1 MHSISMW
8 LKQVVLL
15 VLLATFIDLL
25 LPNQALSRYVKLV
38 MGLLIILAILNPILA
53 ILSDRFQ
60 WETLSWQHLQQ
71 WSDKEVPTLAQIKE
85 QSHQFQERRQ
95 KQLIEAWKGQVTQTM
110 KQDLQKQFA
119 LNVFSLQVEAGDKGG
134 APTLTSVKLIAVAKE
149 HTPLTAPLQP
159 IEVDKETEQSK
170 AEDLQQ
176 KVRAYFH
183 TVWHM
188 DHPVI
193 QIRTG

>member
-1 MHSISMW
+1 MHAISIW

-53 ILSDRFQ
+53 LLSDRFH
-60 WETLSWQHLQQ
+60 WEALSWQHLRQ
-71 WSDKEVPTLAQIKE
+71 WSEKEVPSLAQIEE
-85 QSHQFQERRQ
+85 QSHQFKEVRQ
-95 KQLIEAWKGQVTQTM
+95 KQIIEAWKEQVTHMM

-119 LNVFSLQVEAGDKGG
+119 LRVLSLQVDAEDKKGT
-134 APTLTSVKLIAVAKE
+134 PTLTKVELVAVVEEHSQQTTPVK
-149 HTPLTAPLQP
+149 P
-159 IEVDKETEQSK
+159 IEIGKETSQEK
-170 AEDLQQ
+170 AKDLQK

>member
-1 MHSISMW
+1 VHSISIW

-15 VLLATFIDLL
+15 VLLATFIDML

-53 ILSDRFQ
+53 ILTDRFH
-60 WETLSWQHLQQ
+60 WEALSWQHLRQ
-71 WSDKEVPTLAQIKE
+71 WSDQEVPTLAQIEE
-85 QSHQFQERRQ
+85 QSQQFKEMRQ
-95 KQLIEAWKGQVTQTM
+95 KQVIEAWKGQVTHMM
-110 KQDLQKQFA
+110 KQDLQKKFA
-119 LNVFSLQVEAGDKGG
+119 LRVLSLQVEARDKGG
-134 APTLTSVKLIAVAKE
+134 APTLTNVELVAVVEKHEQPA
-149 HTPLTAPLQP
+149 APLKP
-159 IEVDKETEQSK
+159 IEIGKETRQDK
-170 AEDLQQ
+170 AEGLQK

>member
-25 LPNQALSRYVKLV
+25 LPNQALSRYVKLI
-38 MGLLIILAILNPILA
+38 MGLLIILAILNPILD
-53 ILSDRFQ
+53 ILSDRFH
-60 WETLSWQHLQQ
+60 WESLSWQHLR
-71 WSDKEVPTLAQIKE
+71 WSNKEVPSLAQIEE
-85 QSHQFQERRQ
+85 QSDQIKEIRK
-95 KQLIEAWKGQVTQTM
+95 KQMIEAWKGQITHRM
-110 KQDLQKQFA
+110 EQDLQKQFA
-119 LNVFSLQVEAGDKGG
+119 LRVLSLQVEAGMKGES
-134 APTLTSVKLIAVAKE
+134 PILNHVELVAVMEERRQVAS
-149 HTPLTAPLQP
+149 PLEP
-159 IEVDKETEQSK
+159 IEVGKETHQER
-170 AEDLQQ
+170 AEALQK
-176 KVRAYFH
+176 KVQAYFH